1 MRTEKPS
8 APGVT
13 GGTGRVHAGVDG
25 DELTAGDAAGG
36 EEAVAGVRDARMTH
50 PHRGR
55 GTVVV
60 AVAVATKKTRTRVP
74 RRGSAELGGEGD
86 GDHAVH
92 PRARLL
98 GSPRS
103 ADASWSL
110 EGVRPSASRAA
121 RASRRDHDD
130 MAGAREKGRDVH
142 GVGGGGSSGGER
154 SQGPT
159 VHHEEPRA
167 TRGRDARALGVRR
180 RVWRRRIASFADL
193 PSSRAIHQQIFLLPL
208 QYTVLVI
215 QQTVYP

>member
-1 MRTEKPS
+1 MRCTF
-8 APGVT
+8 A
-13 GGTGRVHAGVDG
+13 R
-25 DELTAGDAAGG
+25 AAFG
-36 EEAVAGVRDARMTH
+36 
-50 PHRGR
+50 
-55 GTVVV
+55 
-60 AVAVATKKTRTRVP
+60 
-74 RRGSAELGGEGD
+74 
-86 GDHAVH
+86 
-92 PRARLL
+92 

-159 VHHEEPRA
+159 VHHGEPRA

-180 RVWRRRIASFADL
+180 RVWRRRIASYADL
-193 PSSRAIHQQIFLLPL
+193 SLLARDSSADFFAAFA
-208 QYTVLVI
+208 TF
-215 QQTVYP
+215 QQTVYPWGKCRNRRPTSSLDATICHTSRTITLYRNGFPSLPTPLCDLHLELSTTLVSAS